1 MTHDIRNIFH
11 NMNGIEIFGIVSVLL
26 FFVFFSGMLLWA
38 SRLKITYLTSMQDL
52 PLDGG
57 EKNSNHD
64 SHE

>member
-11 NMNGIEIFGIVSVLL
+11 HMNGIEIFGVISLCL
-26 FFVFFSGMLLWA
+26 FFIFFGGMLLWA
-38 SRLKITYLTSMQDL
+38 SRLKKNYLNSMQDL

-57 EKNSNHD
+57 EKNSNDD